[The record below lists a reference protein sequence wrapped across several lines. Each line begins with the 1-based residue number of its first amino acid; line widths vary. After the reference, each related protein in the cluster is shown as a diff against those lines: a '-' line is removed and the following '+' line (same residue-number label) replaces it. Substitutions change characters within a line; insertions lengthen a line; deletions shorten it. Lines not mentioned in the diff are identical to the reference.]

1 MLNCRIIN
9 NQHAAKKRRSTKKSP
24 APYGLKNYKMKRIII
39 ADDHSFIRLGLIQI
53 LQDEYPSVEIKE
65 VSDGESLVKEVT
77 LHDYDLVISDLD
89 MPRRSG
95 LEALEQI
102 KLIKP
107 GLPVLILSIY
117 TEDLYAVRVLKA
129 GASGY
134 MNKNAAPY
142 ELITAIQRIALGKR
156 YITPDIAEKI
166 LTHIDTGKKPHELL
180 TNRELEIFKLLAL
193 GKTITQ
199 IADSLSLALTTISTY
214 RGRIMDKLNLST
226 NSDLTRYAIAHHI
239 ISDID
244 L

>member
-1 MLNCRIIN
+1 
-9 NQHAAKKRRSTKKSP
+9 
-24 APYGLKNYKMKRIII
+24 MKRIIL

-53 LQDEYPSVEIKE
+53 LKDEYPDVEIKE
-65 VSDGESLVKEVT
+65 VSDGETLVKEVIT
-77 LHDYDLVISDLD
+77 DLD
-89 MPRRSG
+89 MPGRSG

-142 ELITAIQRIALGKR
+142 ELITAIQRIALGRK
-156 YITPDIAEKI
+156 YITPEIAEK
-166 LTHIDTGKKPHELL
+166 LLAFTDTAKKPHERL
-180 TNRELEIFKLLAL
+180 TNRELEIFKLLAH

-199 IADSLSLALTTISTY
+199 IAESLSLAVTTISTH
-214 RGRIMDKLNLST
+214 RSKIMEKLSLST
-226 NSDLTRYAIAHHI
+226 NSELTRYAIAHHI
-239 ISDID
+239 ISGID